1 MASTLAICRDVKA
14 LTAATDGPIRG
25 GAVDVEEPLEAVAG
39 HAGEPSRRRGLPR
52 RSTDRN
58 TRARLGQLALAVTA
72 IITTKLIKWADRYHH
87 T

>member
-1 MASTLAICRDVKA
+1 MF
-14 LTAATDGPIRG
+14 
-25 GAVDVEEPLEAVAG
+25 EEPLEAVAG

-72 IITTKLIKWADRYHH
+72 IITTKLTKWADRYHH
-87 T
+87 TQPPTCARSNDEAVIPAGDDPGIWG